1 MVRKDDD
8 VQDLLND
15 NSAATPMLAK
25 VKNQVIELF
34 HSKIP
39 ILDKYR
45 EMFPNEIIR
54 RKLKIEAMQSIGVP
68 YKKLLR
74 IYELIKFITEDIS
87 NNLELH
93 RTQSYLCT
101 GDAFEQI
108 FNDDIEDPED
118 FVLKIEAFQN

>member
-68 YKKLLR
+68 YEKLLR

-93 RTQSYLCT
+93 RT
-101 GDAFEQI
+101 
-108 FNDDIEDPED
+108 
-118 FVLKIEAFQN
+118 